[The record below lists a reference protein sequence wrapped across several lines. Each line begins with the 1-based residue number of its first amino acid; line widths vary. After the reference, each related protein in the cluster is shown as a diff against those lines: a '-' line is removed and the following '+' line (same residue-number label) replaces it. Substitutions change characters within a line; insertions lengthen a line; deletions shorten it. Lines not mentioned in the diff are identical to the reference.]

1 MKPKHLLIVFFTV
14 AALNASAWAGNA
26 AAAGGSTAASR
37 DAEPRTPALM
47 FAGLGVIGLI
57 ARRRRAD

>member
-1 MKPKHLLIVFFTV
+1 MKPNYLLV
-14 AALNASAWAGNA
+14 ALFAAVALNASAWAGNA
-26 AAAGGSTAASR
+26 AGGSAAASR